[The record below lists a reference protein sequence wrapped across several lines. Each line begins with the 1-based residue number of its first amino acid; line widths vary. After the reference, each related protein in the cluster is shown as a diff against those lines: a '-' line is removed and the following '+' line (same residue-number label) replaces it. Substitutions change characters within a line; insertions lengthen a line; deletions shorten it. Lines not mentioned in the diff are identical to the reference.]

1 MQVSLLNNNMKH
13 ILSNIIAVVSTAM
26 IFSSCGT
33 PKNLYRWE
41 KDEIRP
47 LADAAICYGGHSARN
62 PYLWTEERF
71 EKTVLYKDEN
81 GQEHWL
87 FDNMIMMELWDDDYA
102 VTFSIAND
110 GRYSSRKE
118 HWLRQLDYW
127 FDKENGFAA
136 LDRCIDAAAK
146 RIGNPPS
153 KRGIIFSLPDPVY
166 FEHYTNAMKGENRNT
181 VYWGEIGAVAMDFSK
196 SQDRIQAYLWLVD
209 AVRTK
214 FAQAGYRHIELIGF
228 YVLSEELSV
237 PGSFRYEYK
246 EHDVTIK
253 AVADYCHSVNEG
265 FYWVPYAMAPGIEN
279 SKDFGFDLVVMQ
291 PNYYWTD
298 AKWTWDQIE
307 KKIRDFGLGM
317 ELEFEGTHGEPLTS
331 SILSNLKDGRPN
343 PYSERNKARF
353 QEYLDNAR
361 SRGLYGQVPFVLY
374 AGTNGLYELA
384 VSQDEKDKEIYHK
397 LCKFVVGNPLKN
409 QPLSF

>member
-1 MQVSLLNNNMKH
+1 MKKTLIT
-13 ILSNIIAVVSTAM
+13 ILAALTLC
-26 IFSSCGT
+26 SCGSSSRSG
-33 PKNLYRWE
+33 LYKWE

-47 LADAAICYGGHSARN
+47 IADAAICYGGHSARN
-62 PYLWTEERF
+62 PYLWTPERF
-71 EKTVLYKDEN
+71 EKTVAYTDEN

-87 FDNMIMMELWDDDYA
+87 FDNMIMMELWDDDYK

-118 HWLRQLDYW
+118 HWQRQLDYW
-127 FDKENGFAA
+127 FDAEYGFAA
-136 LDRCIDAAAK
+136 LDRCVADVAS
-146 RIGNPPS
+146 RIGNPPT

-166 FEHYTNAMKGENRNT
+166 FEHYTNAMKGENLNT
-181 VYWGEIGAVAMDFSK
+181 VYWGEIDGVAMDFAK
-196 SQDRIQAYLWLVD
+196 ADDRIKAYKWLID
-209 AVRTK
+209 AVRAE
-214 FAQAGYRHIELIGF
+214 FAEAGYKHIELIGF
-228 YVLSEELSV
+228 YVLSEELSA

-246 EHDVTIK
+246 EHDKTIK
-253 AVADYCHSVNEG
+253 ATADYCHSVNEG
-265 FYWVPYAMAPGIEN
+265 FYWVPYAMAPGIES

-307 KKIRDFGLGM
+307 EKIRTNGLGM

-331 SILSNLKDGRPN
+331 SILSLLKNGEAN
-343 PYSERNKARF
+343 PYAERNKARF

-361 SRGLYGQVPFVLY
+361 TRGLYGEVPFVLY

-384 VSQDEKDKEIYHK
+384 TSTDANDIEMYHK
-397 LCKFVVGNPLKN
+397 LCKFVIENPLKK
-409 QPLSF
+409 

>member
-1 MQVSLLNNNMKH
+1 MKS
-13 ILSNIIAVVSTAM
+13 ILMRIIAVAATAM

-33 PKNLYRWE
+33 TAGLYSWE
-41 KDEIRP
+41 KDGIEPI
-47 LADAAICYGGHSARN
+47 ADAAICYGGHTARN
-62 PYLWTEERF
+62 PYLWTPERF
-71 EKTVLYKDEN
+71 EKTVAYTDEN
-81 GQEHWL
+81 GKEHWL

-118 HWLRQLDYW
+118 HWQRQLDYW
-127 FDKENGFAA
+127 FDSQNGFAA
-136 LDRCIDAAAK
+136 LEQCISDVAS
-146 RIGNPPS
+146 RIGKPSS

-181 VYWGEIGAVAMDFSK
+181 VYWGEIDGVAMDFSK
-196 SQDRIQAYLWLVD
+196 PEDRIKAYLWLVD
-209 AVRTK
+209 AVRAK
-214 FAQAGYRHIELIGF
+214 FAEAKYRNIELIGF

-246 EHDVTIK
+246 QHDITIK

-265 FYWVPYAMAPGIEN
+265 FYWVPYAMAPGIER
-279 SKDFGFDLVVMQ
+279 SRDFGFDLTVMQ

-298 AKWTWDQIE
+298 AKWSWDQIE
-307 KKIRDFGLGM
+307 KTIREHGLGM

-331 SILSNLKDGRPN
+331 SILSNLKNGEAN
-343 PYSERNKARF
+343 PYAERNKARF

-361 SRGLYGQVPFVLY
+361 SRGLYGEVPFVLY

-384 VSQDEKDKEIYHK
+384 VSEDEKDKEMYHK
-397 LCKFVVGNPLKN
+397 LCKFVIGNPLKK
-409 QPLSF
+409 

>member
-1 MQVSLLNNNMKH
+1 MKH

-47 LADAAICYGGHSARN
+47 LADAAICYGGHSARD

-127 FDKENGFAA
+127 FDEENGFAA

-253 AVADYCHSVNEG
+253 AVADYCHSMNEG

-279 SKDFGFDLVVMQ
+279 SQDFGFDLVVMQ